1 MASIKRK
8 AINQMLVEPEELGTI
23 FTSLYNI
30 MTQESKQNILIEVFQ
45 DITTNIIIP
54 IITTSAE
61 EIEDRFNRYITPFQ
75 SQLKKLIDIIKDNR
89 LNKNHL
95 QSFNISDIENF
106 SNDFYIMIE
115 NDFRNESFL
124 KEVSYTLKVYNEYSK
139 TLLKNDIEKPDI
151 LDNVL
156 SYRIDMN
163 DLQKYVSGSILA
175 FYCILFCISNR
186 QETERLLPIVLK
198 ISEKYNHNL
207 LNYVKTIDILCNR
220 ERIEE
225 IKELIHTNAVVAEII
240 GKSLVADIPLE
251 FKVQNIGR
259 FIAIN
264 YNGSIVAK
272 SDTLEGLHNEIDK
285 KGIENDCYID
295 RIGYN
300 TIAKIDL

>member
-61 EIEDRFNRYITPFQ
+61 EIENRFNRYITPFQ

-163 DLQKYVSGSILA
+163 DLQKYVSGSIL
-175 FYCILFCISNR
+175 
-186 QETERLLPIVLK
+186 
-198 ISEKYNHNL
+198 
-207 LNYVKTIDILCNR
+207 
-220 ERIEE
+220 
-225 IKELIHTNAVVAEII
+225 
-240 GKSLVADIPLE
+240 
-251 FKVQNIGR
+251 
-259 FIAIN
+259 
-264 YNGSIVAK
+264 
-272 SDTLEGLHNEIDK
+272 
-285 KGIENDCYID
+285 
-295 RIGYN
+295 
-300 TIAKIDL
+300 